1 MSWWAIAD
9 WAEEMDQKV
18 REERRTQLKLAAD
31 HFGINLLDVLSDKAL
46 EEELMARYAAVIAA
60 EDHE

>member
-46 EEELMARYAAVIAA
+46 EEELMARYAAAVDA
-60 EDHE
+60 ENHE